1 MRLEGMTREGWTRLT
16 SRMDGL
22 LERVEIAKKG
32 DRYHYLVGYETTE
45 NPAFVEVDGER
56 MLMMS
61 SYSYL
66 GLNGDPRI
74 SAAAR
79 EAIDEYGTATHGV
92 RLLAGSLP
100 IHRELEKTIARLK
113 GVPDAIVYASGYAAN
128 VGTIAALCGPRDR
141 VFVDMVDHAS
151 IIDGCRL
158 SGARYRM
165 FRHNNPD
172 DLDQKLRQM
181 DSPVGFR
188 LVVVDGVYSMSGDI
202 APLPELREVCDQH
215 GALLMVDE
223 AHSMGMIGSR
233 GLGVDDHFERED
245 LVDIR
250 MGTLSKAIPSV
261 GGYVAGPAR
270 LVEFLKHASRPF
282 IFSAA
287 LPPAQTAAA
296 LSALRILEEEPW
308 RARHTQEMAL
318 QLRTRLRDAGL
329 DIGRTATA
337 IIPLM
342 TGSDQR
348 AFDLSTACRREAV
361 VALPVVAP
369 AVRPGRARL
378 RVTVTAAHQ
387 EEDVELAAKVF
398 IAAARRSHLVAP

>member
-1 MRLEGMTREGWTRLT
+1 MTTDAWTRLAP
-16 SRMDGL
+16 RMDGL
-22 LERVEIAKKG
+22 LERIEITKKG
-32 DRYHYLVGYETTE
+32 DRYHYLVGYETTD

-66 GLNGDPRI
+66 GLNGDPRV

-79 EAIDEYGTATHGV
+79 DAIDEYGTATHGV
-92 RLLAGSLP
+92 RLLAGSIP
-100 IHRELEKTIARLK
+100 IHRELEETIARLK
-113 GVPDAIVYASGYAAN
+113 STPDAIVYASGYAAN

-141 VFVDMVDHAS
+141 VFVDKVDHAS

-158 SGARYRM
+158 SGAKFRV
-165 FRHNNPD
+165 FRHNEPD
-172 DLDQKLRQM
+172 DLDEKLSRL
-181 DSPVGFR
+181 DSPVGCR
-188 LVVVDGVYSMSGDI
+188 LVIVDGVYSMSGDI
-202 APLPELREVCDQH
+202 APLPELRKVCDRH

-223 AHSMGMIGSR
+223 AHSMGVIGPR
-233 GLGVDDHFERED
+233 GLGIDDYFEQDD

-261 GGYVAGPAR
+261 GGYVAGPSR
-270 LVEFLKHASRPF
+270 LITFLKHASRPF

-287 LPPAQTAAA
+287 LSPASTAAA
-296 LSALRILEEEPW
+296 LAALRILEQEPW
-308 RARHTQEMAL
+308 RARHTQEMAVLL
-318 QLRTRLRDAGL
+318 QSRLREAGL
-329 DIGRTATA
+329 DIGRTETA

-348 AFDLSTACRREAV
+348 AFDVATACRREGV

-398 IAAARRSHLVAP
+398 IAAALRSHLVAS